1 MTALTCFK
9 AYDIRG
15 RLGIDLDENIAYR
28 IGAAFA
34 VALEAKT
41 VILGRDVRAS
51 SEELSKSVAQGLIDQ
66 GCDVLDVGLSGTE
79 EMYFATTHFGADG
92 GICVTASHN
101 PMDYNGMKMVRTGSA
116 PLDAATGLQRI
127 KELSEANAFEKS
139 PTLGKI
145 IDVSEGARAAYVERT
160 CQFVDISALKALK
173 ILVNA
178 GHGTAGPTFDAIA
191 ARLADLRAPLHFER
205 IFHEPDGSFP
215 QGIPNPL
222 LPENRPATS
231 RRASKSPNT
240 AVADKDP
247 SL

>member
-79 EMYFATTHFGADG
+79 EMYFAT
-92 GICVTASHN
+92 
-101 PMDYNGMKMVRTGSA
+101 MVRTGSA